1 MALVKAKLTIRDEPF
16 IVPDDEVDSLRAQGL
31 LEGEPEPVEDPAPP
45 PARPELPKPT
55 VPPLA
60 APDLKKD

>member
-31 LEGEPEPVEDPAPP
+31 LEGEPEPVEDSAPP
-45 PARPELPKPT
+45 ATPQLPKPT